1 MIKDERGSITI
12 FLAAVFLVFLLLISM
27 CTEGIY
33 LYIGRGKAMGACMAG
48 LSHVRGNYQKE
59 LEREISYFCHG
70 SQIRDKKRKKI
81 SAGR

>member
-33 LYIGRGKAMGACMAG
+33 LTLR
-48 LSHVRGNYQKE
+48 
-59 LEREISYFCHG
+59 
-70 SQIRDKKRKKI
+70 
-81 SAGR
+81 